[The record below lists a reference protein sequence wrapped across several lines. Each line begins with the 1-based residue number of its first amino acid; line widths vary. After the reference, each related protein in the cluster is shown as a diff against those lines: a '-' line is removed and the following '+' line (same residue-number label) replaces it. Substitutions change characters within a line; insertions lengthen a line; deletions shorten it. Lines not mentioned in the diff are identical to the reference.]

1 MLNLFRKD
9 KEIPKDIT
17 PGISQVKHIIAVASG
32 KGGVGKS
39 TVTTNLAVALAQHG
53 YKVGLIDAD
62 IYGPSQPAMLGEH
75 KAPKGINGSISPL
88 EIHGV
93 KFISMGVL
101 NPKGGAV
108 VMRAPLATKA
118 ITQFLVGV
126 LWGELD
132 FLLIDLPPGTGDI
145 QLSLAQQA
153 RLSGSIIVTTPQ
165 KVAREISRKALE
177 MFENLNI
184 PTLGVVENMSGFTC
198 SHCHRTTAIFKQG
211 GGQSL
216 GEELKVPYL
225 GAIPLDPAIMQSG
238 DDGIPVVVATPES
251 HSAQCFQLLVQK
263 LIGTIDDLQ
272 KNSTMLEPEK
282 MQVFQDT
289 GRLEILWKDKS
300 ITIVDPYTLRL
311 NCPCASCVDE
321 ITGKRV
327 LDPSKVSIDIKILGA
342 RNIGRYG
349 LAVNF
354 SDGHNTGIY
363 KFKNVKSLM
372 NQTDELKI

>member
-1 MLNLFRKD
+1 MLNLFKKD

-165 KVAREISRKALE
+165 KVAREISRKASSSKDKKSDTRAVKYSDLVELLE
-177 MFENLNI
+177 EAHE
-184 PTLGVVENMSGFTC
+184 LGVNLVKEKEQVMKNIQASETYDAKVQQSLTGELSTQSAELVANLEKLIVQQPDALAYAFERISPAT
-198 SHCHRTTAIFKQG
+198 RTTPDFFQPL
-211 GGQSL
+211 QNETN
-216 GEELKVPYL
+216 EEANDEEDASEHEVNPWNFEDHLEVFFVP
-225 GAIPLDPAIMQSG
+225 
-238 DDGIPVVVATPES
+238 
-251 HSAQCFQLLVQK
+251 LL
-263 LIGTIDDLQ
+263 
-272 KNSTMLEPEK
+272 
-282 MQVFQDT
+282 FDT
-289 GRLEILWKDKS
+289 SKS
-300 ITIVDPYTLRL
+300 F
-311 NCPCASCVDE
+311 E
-321 ITGKRV
+321 
-327 LDPSKVSIDIKILGA
+327 
-342 RNIGRYG
+342 
-349 LAVNF
+349 
-354 SDGHNTGIY
+354 
-363 KFKNVKSLM
+363 
-372 NQTDELKI
+372 

>member
-1 MLNLFRKD
+1 MLNFFKKD
-9 KEIPKDIT
+9 KETPKDIP

-39 TVTTNLAVALAQHG
+39 TVTTNLAVALAQQGH
-53 YKVGLIDAD
+53 KVGLIDAD

-75 KAPKGINGSISPL
+75 KAPKGVNGSIAPL

-93 KFISMGVL
+93 RFISMGVL

-184 PTLGVVENMSGFTC
+184 PTLGVIENMSGFTC
-198 SHCHRTTAIFKQG
+198 SHCHQTTAIFKQG

-238 DDGIPVVVATPES
+238 DDGIPVVVAAPES
-251 HSAQCFQLLVQK
+251 HSAQCFQLVVQK

-272 KNSTMLEPEK
+272 KNYTLLEPEK

-289 GRLEILWKDKS
+289 GKVDILWKDQS
-300 ITIVDPYTLRL
+300 TTTVDPYTLRIH
-311 NCPCASCVDE
+311 CPCASCVDE
-321 ITGKRV
+321 LTGKRI
-327 LDPSKVSIDIKILGA
+327 LDPSKVSLDIKILGA

-363 KFKNVKSLM
+363 KFKNVKALM
-372 NQTDELKI
+372 NNNDEISV

>member
-1 MLNLFRKD
+1 MFNLFKKD
-9 KEIPKDIT
+9 KETPKEIT

-39 TVTTNLAVALAQHG
+39 TVTTNLAVALAQQG

-75 KAPKGINGSISPL
+75 KAPKGINGHISPL
-88 EIHGV
+88 EIHGI

-101 NPKGGAV
+101 NPRGGAV

-126 LWGELD
+126 VWGELD

-198 SHCHRTTAIFKQG
+198 SHCNQTTAIFKQG
-211 GGQSL
+211 GGKSL
-216 GEELKVPYL
+216 GEELNVTYL

-238 DDGIPVVVATPES
+238 DDGVPVVVANPES
-251 HSAQCFQLLVQK
+251 HSAQCFQLLVKK
-263 LIGTIDDLQ
+263 LVATIDDLQ
-272 KNSTMLEPEK
+272 KNYTMLEPEHMK
-282 MQVFQDT
+282 VFQDT
-289 GRLEILWKDKS
+289 GKLEILWQDKS
-300 ITIVDPYTLRL
+300 STNVDPYTLRL

-321 ITGKRV
+321 ITGKRI
-327 LDPSKVSIDIKILGA
+327 LDPSKVSLDIKILGA
-342 RNIGRYG
+342 RNVGRYG

-372 NQTDELKI
+372 NSNDEINL